1 MTKIR
6 ILERTDLGKVRGLLD
21 LAIKDET
28 HFSYPRFTKISDI
41 FRELEYSIE
50 FMATESLV
58 AEENGKIVGLLT
70 YFWDEDEKY
79 IQTTFVLIKNKD
91 IRIFDKLISHIK
103 NSHQGYSINLGF
115 SHTCWL
121 NDEDYFKEK
130 AQIIEHSHVLE
141 SKNINKNPAEIGGIK
156 VLSKEDFPQYQAF
169 HDKFAKDMFYNS
181 KNLLRDFD
189 RFRVFVKEKRGVL
202 VASLLVKIYGEN
214 PCKGEIFGLF
224 IDENEEKSMICDELL
239 KNMVNSLIDEFG
251 KISTIIYFVEVDKK
265 IELETALANGF
276 EKLDTYFLYKL

>member
-1 MTKIR
+1 MQIR
-6 ILERTDLGKVRGLLD
+6 PLQRPGLAKVRPLLD
-21 LAIKDET
+21 LAVGDKT
-28 HFSYPRFTKISDI
+28 HFSYPRFYKINDI

-58 AEENGKIVGLLT
+58 IEENGDLEGLAT

-79 IQTTFVLIKNKD
+79 IQTTLLVIKNKD
-91 IRIFDKLISHIK
+91 IKVFEELISYIK
-103 NSHQGYSINLGF
+103 KDFKDYSLNIGL

-121 NDEDYFKEK
+121 NEEDYFKEN

-141 SKNINKNPAEIGGIK
+141 SKNINKNPAEIEGVK
-156 VLSKEDFPQYQAF
+156 VLSKEDFPQYEAF
-169 HDKFAKDMFYNS
+169 HDKFAGKMYYNS

-189 RFRVFVKEKRGVL
+189 KFRVFVKENQGEI

-224 IDENEEKSMICDELL
+224 IEDSKEKAKICYELL
-239 KNMVNSLIDEFG
+239 KAMENSLIDEFG
-251 KISTIIYFVEVDKK
+251 KISTIKYFVEVDKK
-265 IELETALANGF
+265 IELETALGLGF
-276 EKLDTYFLYKL
+276 EKLDTYLYYKL

>member
-6 ILERTDLGKVRGLLD
+6 PLERTDLGKVRGLLD
-21 LAIKDET
+21 LAIKNES

-50 FMATESLV
+50 FMATQSLV
-58 AEENGKIVGLLT
+58 AEENGEILGLLT

-79 IQTTFVLIKNKD
+79 IQITFLVIKNKD
-91 IRIFDKLISHIK
+91 IKVFEKLISHIK
-103 NSHQGYSINLGF
+103 NDHQGYSINLGL

-121 NDEDYFKEK
+121 NNEDYFKEN

-141 SKNINKNPAEIGGIK
+141 AKNISESERKIEGIK
-156 VLSKEDFPQYQAF
+156 VLDKEDFPEYQAF
-169 HDKFAKDMFYNS
+169 HDKFAEKMYYNS

-189 RFRVFVKEKRGVL
+189 RFRVFAKENQGEMI
-202 VASLLVKIYGEN
+202 ASLLVKIYGVN

-224 IDENEEKSMICDELL
+224 VDKNEEKSKIYDELL
-239 KNMVNSLIDEFG
+239 QAMANSLLDEFG
-251 KISTIIYFVEVDKK
+251 KISTIKYFVEVDKK
-265 IELETALANGF
+265 IELERALANGF
-276 EKLDTYFLYKL
+276 EKLDTYLYYKL

>member
-6 ILERTDLGKVRGLLD
+6 PLERTDLGKVRGLLN

-28 HFSYPRFTKISDI
+28 HFSYPRFAKISDI

-50 FMATESLV
+50 FMATQTLV
-58 AEENGKIVGLLT
+58 AEENGEILGLLT

-79 IQTTFVLIKNKD
+79 IQITFLVIKNKD
-91 IRIFDKLISHIK
+91 IKVFEKLISHIK
-103 NSHQGYSINLGF
+103 NDHDGLAINLGL

-121 NDEDYFKEK
+121 NDEDYFKEN

-141 SKNINKNPAEIGGIK
+141 AKNISESKREIEGLR
-156 VLSKEDFPQYQAF
+156 VLTKEDFPKYEAF
-169 HDKFAKDMFYNS
+169 HDIFAKDMYYNS

-189 RFRVFVKEKRGVL
+189 RFRVFVKENQSEIIG
-202 VASLLVKIYGEN
+202 SLLIKIYGEN

-224 IDENEEKSMICDELL
+224 IDENQEKSKLCDELL
-239 KNMVNSLIDEFG
+239 KAMSNSLLDEFG
-251 KISTIIYFVEVDKK
+251 KIATIKYFVEVDKK
-265 IELETALANGF
+265 IELERALANGF
-276 EKLDTYFLYKL
+276 EKLDTYFYYKL

>member
-6 ILERTDLGKVRGLLD
+6 PLERTDLGKVRGLLD

-41 FRELEYSIE
+41 FRELEYSIQ
-50 FMATESLV
+50 FMATETLL
-58 AEENGKIVGLLT
+58 AEEDGEISGLLT

-79 IQTTFVLIKNKD
+79 IQTTFIVIKNKD
-91 IRIFDKLISHIK
+91 IKIFEKLISQIK
-103 NSHQGYSINLGF
+103 NDHDGLAINLGL
-115 SHTCWL
+115 SHTYWL

-141 SKNINKNPAEIGGIK
+141 SRNISENKREIEGVR
-156 VLSKEDFPQYQAF
+156 VLSKEDFPKYEAF
-169 HDKFAKDMFYNS
+169 HDKFAGKMYYNS
-181 KNLLRDFD
+181 RNLLRDFD
-189 RFRVFVKEKRGVL
+189 RFRVFAKENQGEI

-224 IDENEEKSMICDELL
+224 VDENEEKSIVSDELL
-239 KNMVNSLIDEFG
+239 KAMANSLLDEFG
-251 KISTIIYFVEVDKK
+251 KISTIKYFVEVDKK
-265 IELETALANGF
+265 IELETALSNGF
-276 EKLDTYFLYKL
+276 EKLDTYLYYKL

>member
-1 MTKIR
+1 MQIR
-6 ILERTDLGKVRGLLD
+6 PLQRPDLAKVRPLLD
-21 LAIKDET
+21 LAVGDKT
-28 HFSYPRFTKISDI
+28 HFSYPRFYKINDI

-58 AEENGKIVGLLT
+58 IEENGDLEGLAT

-79 IQTTFVLIKNKD
+79 IQTTLLVIKNKD
-91 IRIFDKLISHIK
+91 IKVFEELISYIK
-103 NSHQGYSINLGF
+103 KDFKDYSLNIGL

-121 NDEDYFKEK
+121 NEEDYFKEN

-141 SKNINKNPAEIGGIK
+141 SKNINKNPAEIEGVK
-156 VLSKEDFPQYQAF
+156 VLSKEDFPQYEAF
-169 HDKFAKDMFYNS
+169 HDKFAGKMYYNS

-189 RFRVFVKEKRGVL
+189 KFRVFVKENQGEI

-224 IDENEEKSMICDELL
+224 IEDSKEKAKICYELL
-239 KNMVNSLIDEFG
+239 KAMENSLIDEFG
-251 KISTIIYFVEVDKK
+251 KISTIKYFVEVDKK
-265 IELETALANGF
+265 IELETALGLGF
-276 EKLDTYFLYKL
+276 EKLDTYLYYKL